1 MKKRIVL
8 AMVVM
13 MGIFAVSP
21 LSDAVNRQQ
30 EDMMY
35 ARPAK
40 QDVVADSDDT
50 VIDNESP
57 VSDKKKED
65 IVEADTSLKSNQM
78 QDVNKVRNQDRVIN
92 KVEVNKSEKTLAN
105 NVTVNK
111 SEKTLANNVTVNKS
125 EKTLANNVAEN
136 KTNKIG
142 DLTSQEAPKANK
154 SLNREEALNVLK
166 NQGTNLDYSYMGD
179 EKDYSVLKEKGHE
192 GYVFLPNTNTDM
204 GLFVDKNTKEVYYF
218 HPSGYID
225 QY

>member
-111 SEKTLANNVTVNKS
+111 SQ
-125 EKTLANNVAEN
+125 KTLANNVAEN

>member
-50 VIDNESP
+50 VMDNESP

-92 KVEVNKSEKTLAN
+92 RVKNQDRVINKVE
-105 NVTVNK
+105 
-111 SEKTLANNVTVNKS
+111 VNKS

>member
-92 KVEVNKSEKTLAN
+92 KVEVNKSEKTL
-105 NVTVNK
+105 
-111 SEKTLANNVTVNKS
+111 S
-125 EKTLANNVAEN
+125 NNVAEN

>member
-50 VIDNESP
+50 VIDNESS

-92 KVEVNKSEKTLAN
+92 RVEVNKSEKTLAN
-105 NVTVNK
+105 NV
-111 SEKTLANNVTVNKS
+111 SENKS

-166 NQGTNLDYSYMGD
+166 KQGTNLDYSYMGD

>member
-40 QDVVADSDDT
+40 QDVIADSDDT

-92 KVEVNKSEKTLAN
+92 KVE
-105 NVTVNK
+105 
-111 SEKTLANNVTVNKS
+111 VNKS

>member
-105 NVTVNK
+105 NV
-111 SEKTLANNVTVNKS
+111 
-125 EKTLANNVAEN
+125 AEN

-154 SLNREEALNVLK
+154 SLNREEALNELK
-166 NQGTNLDYSYMGD
+166 KQGTNLDYSYMGD

>member
-40 QDVVADSDDT
+40 QDVIADSDDT

-92 KVEVNKSEKTLAN
+92 RVKNQDRVINRVKNQDRVINKVE
-105 NVTVNK
+105 
-111 SEKTLANNVTVNKS
+111 VNKS

>member
-1 MKKRIVL
+1 MKKKIVL

-92 KVEVNKSEKTLAN
+92 RVKNQDRVINKVEVNKSEKTL
-105 NVTVNK
+105 
-111 SEKTLANNVTVNKS
+111 S
-125 EKTLANNVAEN
+125 NNVAEN

>member
-1 MKKRIVL
+1 MKKRMVL

-78 QDVNKVRNQDRVIN
+78 QDVNKVRNQDRVKNMVKNQDRVIN
-92 KVEVNKSEKTLAN
+92 KVE
-105 NVTVNK
+105 
-111 SEKTLANNVTVNKS
+111 VNKS

-166 NQGTNLDYSYMGD
+166 KQGTNLDYSYMGD

>member
-92 KVEVNKSEKTLAN
+92 RVKNQDRVINKVE
-105 NVTVNK
+105 
-111 SEKTLANNVTVNKS
+111 VNKS

>member
-8 AMVVM
+8 VVM

-92 KVEVNKSEKTLAN
+92 KVE
-105 NVTVNK
+105 VNK

>member
-57 VSDKKKED
+57 VSDRKKED

-111 SEKTLANNVTVNKS
+111 SEKTLANNV
-125 EKTLANNVAEN
+125 AEN

-154 SLNREEALNVLK
+154 SLNREEALNELK
-166 NQGTNLDYSYMGD
+166 KQGTNLDYSYMGD

>member
-111 SEKTLANNVTVNKS
+111 SEKTL
-125 EKTLANNVAEN
+125 
-136 KTNKIG
+136 

>member
-40 QDVVADSDDT
+40 QDVVADSDDA

-92 KVEVNKSEKTLAN
+92 KVE
-105 NVTVNK
+105 VNK

>member
-8 AMVVM
+8 AMVVL

-92 KVEVNKSEKTLAN
+92 KVE
-105 NVTVNK
+105 VNK

>member
-111 SEKTLANNVTVNKS
+111 Y

>member
-13 MGIFAVSP
+13 MGIIAVSP

-92 KVEVNKSEKTLAN
+92 KVE
-105 NVTVNK
+105 VNK

>member
-111 SEKTLANNVTVNKS
+111 SEKTLANNV
-125 EKTLANNVAEN
+125 AEN

-154 SLNREEALNVLK
+154 SLNREEALNELK
-166 NQGTNLDYSYMGD
+166 KQGTNLDYSYMGD

>member
-111 SEKTLANNVTVNKS
+111 SEKTLANNV
-125 EKTLANNVAEN
+125 AEN

>member
-92 KVEVNKSEKTLAN
+92 RVKNQDRVINKVE
-105 NVTVNK
+105 
-111 SEKTLANNVTVNKS
+111 VNKS

-166 NQGTNLDYSYMGD
+166 NQGTNLDYSYMGN

>member
-105 NVTVNK
+105 NV
-111 SEKTLANNVTVNKS
+111 
-125 EKTLANNVAEN
+125 AEN

-166 NQGTNLDYSYMGD
+166 KQGTNLDYSYMGD

>member
-105 NVTVNK
+105 NV
-111 SEKTLANNVTVNKS
+111 AVNKS

>member
-8 AMVVM
+8 AMVVT

-30 EDMMY
+30 DDVMY

-40 QDVVADSDDT
+40 QDVVADSEDT

-57 VSDKKKED
+57 VSDKQKED

-78 QDVNKVRNQDRVIN
+78 QDVNKVKNQDRVIN
-92 KVEVNKSEKTLAN
+92 KVE
-105 NVTVNK
+105 
-111 SEKTLANNVTVNKS
+111 VNKS

-166 NQGTNLDYSYMGD
+166 KQGTNLDYSYMGD

>member
-111 SEKTLANNVTVNKS
+111 SEKTLANNVA
-125 EKTLANNVAEN
+125 EK

-166 NQGTNLDYSYMGD
+166 KQGTNLDYSYMGD

>member
-111 SEKTLANNVTVNKS
+111 SEKTLANNV
-125 EKTLANNVAEN
+125 AEN

-179 EKDYSVLKEKGHE
+179 EKDYSVLKEK
-192 GYVFLPNTNTDM
+192 DM
-204 GLFVDKNTKEVYYF
+204 KAMCSYLIQTLIWAYL
-218 HPSGYID
+218 
-225 QY
+225 

>member
-105 NVTVNK
+105 NV
-111 SEKTLANNVTVNKS
+111 
-125 EKTLANNVAEN
+125 AEN

-154 SLNREEALNVLK
+154 SLNREEALNVLN

>member
-21 LSDAVNRQQ
+21 RSDAVIRQQ

-35 ARPAK
+35 ARTAK

-92 KVEVNKSEKTLAN
+92 KVE
-105 NVTVNK
+105 VNK

>member
-65 IVEADTSLKSNQM
+65 IVKADTSLKSNQM

-92 KVEVNKSEKTLAN
+92 KVE
-105 NVTVNK
+105 VNK

-166 NQGTNLDYSYMGD
+166 KQGTNLDYSYMGD

>member
-111 SEKTLANNVTVNKS
+111 SEKTLANNV
-125 EKTLANNVAEN
+125 AEN

-166 NQGTNLDYSYMGD
+166 KQGTNLDYSYMGD

>member
-40 QDVVADSDDT
+40 QDVIADSDDT

-105 NVTVNK
+105 NV
-111 SEKTLANNVTVNKS
+111 
-125 EKTLANNVAEN
+125 AEN
-136 KTNKIG
+136 KTNKI
-142 DLTSQEAPKANK
+142 
-154 SLNREEALNVLK
+154 
-166 NQGTNLDYSYMGD
+166 NLVYKL
-179 EKDYSVLKEKGHE
+179 EKH
-192 GYVFLPNTNTDM
+192 FNT
-204 GLFVDKNTKEVYYF
+204 
-218 HPSGYID
+218 
-225 QY
+225 

>member
-105 NVTVNK
+105 NV
-111 SEKTLANNVTVNKS
+111 
-125 EKTLANNVAEN
+125 AEN

>member
-105 NVTVNK
+105 NVT
-111 SEKTLANNVTVNKS
+111 ANKS

-166 NQGTNLDYSYMGD
+166 KQGTNLDYSYMGD

>member
-92 KVEVNKSEKTLAN
+92 RVEVNKSEKTLAN
-105 NVTVNK
+105 NV
-111 SEKTLANNVTVNKS
+111 SENKS

>member
-13 MGIFAVSP
+13 MDIFAVSP

-92 KVEVNKSEKTLAN
+92 RVKNQDRVINKVE
-105 NVTVNK
+105 
-111 SEKTLANNVTVNKS
+111 VNKS

>member
-40 QDVVADSDDT
+40 QDVIADSDDT

-92 KVEVNKSEKTLAN
+92 RVKNQDRVINKVE
-105 NVTVNK
+105 
-111 SEKTLANNVTVNKS
+111 VNKS